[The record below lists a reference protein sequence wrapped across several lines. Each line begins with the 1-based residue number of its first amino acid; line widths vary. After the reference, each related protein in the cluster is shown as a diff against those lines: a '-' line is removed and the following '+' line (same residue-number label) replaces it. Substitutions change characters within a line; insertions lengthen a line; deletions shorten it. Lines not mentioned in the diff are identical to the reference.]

1 MWGMQIIFDQ
11 HVAILILTGRWEQ
24 DTISIQQSRILL
36 YICVYVCV
44 CVCGQAA
51 QACEVLVPQQG
62 IELAPPAVE
71 AQSLNHWTTKKVP
84 RINF

>member
-36 YICVYVCV
+36 CVCV
-44 CVCGQAA
+44 CVCVAKLPKH
-51 QACEVLVPQQG
+51 VK
-62 IELAPPAVE
+62 
-71 AQSLNHWTTKKVP
+71 S
-84 RINF
+84 